1 MAGAEDI
8 NSVISWREGSEVDQ
22 MIFTVL
28 GNPDRLDMNNIPR
41 PTSPSRIHELPT
53 VREEVERIPEIE
65 RIPEMVS
72 TVRDKEAEC
81 IPDVLPTVREEE
93 PPPRPPPEVVP
104 PRPPT
109 PPPEV
114 VPPRPPT
121 PPPEVVPPRPPTPPP
136 AARTEEP
143 QHPPPLE
150 ERLTQL
156 HEKQS
161 LLFDL
166 QQLETRGVRLT
177 RSYSIDDSV
186 DDMTVELRRQ
196 LMIVDE
202 RSNVSMMKSGLK
214 MMMTG
219 IEMMSSKFN
228 LLDLEGWSSQA
239 TEEVDRQDAN
249 LAKIYRKYWRR
260 STSNNPELEI
270 VLGLTGSMGM
280 YHMKRSLSRHVI
292 NASQRRRERRAPRN
306 ATTPDSS
313 DDEEPPYA
321 R

>member
-1 MAGAEDI
+1 M
-8 NSVISWREGSEVDQ
+8 
-22 MIFTVL
+22 
-28 GNPDRLDMNNIPR
+28 
-41 PTSPSRIHELPT
+41 
-53 VREEVERIPEIE
+53 
-65 RIPEMVS
+65 
-72 TVRDKEAEC
+72 
-81 IPDVLPTVREEE
+81 
-93 PPPRPPPEVVP
+93 
-104 PRPPT
+104 
-109 PPPEV
+109 
-114 VPPRPPT
+114 
-121 PPPEVVPPRPPTPPP
+121 
-136 AARTEEP
+136 
-143 QHPPPLE
+143 E